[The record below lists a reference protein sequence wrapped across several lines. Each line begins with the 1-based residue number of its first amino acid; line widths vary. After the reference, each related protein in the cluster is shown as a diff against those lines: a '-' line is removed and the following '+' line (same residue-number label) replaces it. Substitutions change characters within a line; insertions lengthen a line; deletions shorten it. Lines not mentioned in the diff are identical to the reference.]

1 MEIRG
6 PLSIQ
11 TARAYG
17 VAKAG
22 VASKAAASPSAGANR
37 LVAGTVSVPA
47 DPALGSSPAADGA
60 FALYSR
66 SADRVDV
73 AVRVALGRTIDTQA

>member
-1 MEIRG
+1 MDVRG

-17 VAKAG
+17 VAKP
-22 VASKAAASPSAGANR
+22 AAPRAVSPAAGANR

-47 DPALGSSPAADGA
+47 DPALGSAPAAGES
-60 FALYSR
+60 FAMYSR

-73 AVRVALGRTIDTQA
+73 AVRVALGRVVDTKA